1 MLTQLSIFIVGL
13 LGAAALAYG
22 ASLYSP
28 PLGWV
33 IGGLIGAY
41 IGYSNCGGGETIRAG
56 QRWLSAP

>member
-33 IGGLIGAY
+33 VGGLLCLAW
-41 IGYSNCGGGETIRAG
+41 SFLMSRAVAAVEFAKRNKG
-56 QRWLSAP
+56 DS

>member
-1 MLTQLSIFIVGL
+1 MLTQLSIFTVGL

-33 IGGLIGAY
+33 VGGVLCLVW
-41 IGYSNCGGGETIRAG
+41 SLLMSRALAIADYAKRNKG
-56 QRWLSAP
+56 DS

>member
-28 PLGWV
+28 PLGFV
-33 IGGLIGAY
+33 VGGLLCLLW
-41 IGYSNCGGGETIRAG
+41 SLLMSRAVAAAEFAKRKKG
-56 QRWLSAP
+56 DS